1 MYIMLLE
8 VIPKFN
14 CKGEIKVENK
24 NHSCGCGHNHDHEVE
39 ELKNCECGG
48 EGECDCDGDCD
59 CHDEHG
65 HHHDHDHGCGCGHD
79 HDHNLEE
86 EYETIRLVL
95 DDEKEME
102 CFVLE
107 IFTIGDDE
115 QEYIALLP
123 KGEESVL
130 IYRFNEDAEDE
141 PQLINIEDEEEFQK
155 VSEVF
160 MQIMDGEE
168 AEE

>member
-1 MYIMLLE
+1 M
-8 VIPKFN
+8 
-14 CKGEIKVENK
+14 ENN
-24 NHSCGCGHNHDHEVE
+24 NHSCGCGHNHEHEGE
-39 ELKNCECGG
+39 ELNN
-48 EGECDCDGDCD
+48 
-59 CHDEHG
+59 
-65 HHHDHDHGCGCGHD
+65 HHHEHGCGCGHQ
-79 HDHNLEE
+79 HNLED
-86 EYETIRLVL
+86 EYESIRLML
-95 DDEKEME
+95 DDEREME

-130 IYRFNEDAEDE
+130 LYRFNEDAEDE

-160 MQIMDGEE
+160 MQIMDGEDV
-168 AEE
+168 EE